1 MVLIKP
7 ESTYV
12 ATFIPFHCIRELFHP
27 PRDMRVHQLH
37 LSDTPTAITPYPPSS
52 CRPVSQNAGTVVQ
65 PKRPERRG
73 RLRRKVISAV
83 SPQRFPH
90 STVISSNNVSQSSQ
104 LLRRMGA
111 ERRHAE
117 ATRWLGIHPPH
128 PTQHFAPLIFLST
141 VLASEVMLT

>member
-7 ESTYV
+7 ESACV
-12 ATFIPFHCIRELFHP
+12 APSIPFHCIRGLSHHP
-27 PRDMRVHQLH
+27 LWHGSATAAPQWRPHRRSSPSTFILPRRHRTRGQRF
-37 LSDTPTAITPYPPSS
+37 S
-52 CRPVSQNAGTVVQ
+52 

-90 STVISSNNVSQSSQ
+90 STVISSNNVSQSFQ

-111 ERRHAE
+111 ERRHAG
-117 ATRWLGIHPPH
+117 ATRWLGFRPPA
-128 PTQHFAPLIFLST
+128 PTLFAPLIFLST
-141 VLASEVMLT
+141 VLASQVMLT